1 MNMIANLPE
10 MPISDVIIAFL
21 GGALGS
27 LAKDCL
33 KDGVLYLPYIKEK
46 SLYLG
51 FVGGMIVG
59 AFVGIVVDGSFGTA
73 LLAGYVGTSVIS
85 GLIPSSYPPDENNKK
100 KNITS

>member
-1 MNMIANLPE
+1 MNNIVPLPD
-10 MPISDVIIAFL
+10 MPFNEIVVVLL

-33 KDGVLYLPYIKEK
+33 KDGMLYLPYIKEK

>member
-51 FVGGMIVG
+51 FIGGMIVG

-73 LLAGYVGTSVIS
+73 LLGGYVGTSVIS
-85 GLIPSSYPPDENNKK
+85 NLVPPEIPPEKDDKK